1 MKWFLSLALS
11 FVFLFGVEL
20 NTASEKELSQLKGIG
35 ATKAK
40 EIVAYRQAHGCFK
53 SLDELLQVKGIGK
66 KTLEKNRANLSLGE
80 CKK

>member
-53 SLDELLQVKGIGK
+53 SLDELLQVKGIGE
-66 KTLEKNRANLSLGE
+66 KTLEKNRANLSLGK